1 MSDDIVARLRWRGCC
16 ENYKA
21 ADEIERLREELKA
34 ERFARLTK
42 PPPFDHLN
50 VLLWSESQRA
60 FHIEKLGD
68 AIARN
73 RRLFCRSRP
82 QDFVVVGAYSTTSE
96 CSGLRLYLQQ
106 ARKAFEENPIIEETD
121 EH

>member
-1 MSDDIVARLRWRGCC
+1 MSDD
-16 ENYKA
+16 
-21 ADEIERLREELKA
+21 
-34 ERFARLTK
+34 RLTK

-73 RRLFCRSRP
+73 RRLFCLSRS
-82 QDFVVVGAYSTTSE
+82 QDFVVVGVYQTTSE

-106 ARKAFEENPIIEETD
+106 ARKAFEENPIIEATH

>member
-1 MSDDIVARLRWRGCC
+1 MSDD
-16 ENYKA
+16 
-21 ADEIERLREELKA
+21 
-34 ERFARLTK
+34 RLTK

-82 QDFVVVGAYSTTSE
+82 QDFVVVGVYRTASE

-106 ARKAFEENPIIEETD
+106 ARTAFEENPIIEATH